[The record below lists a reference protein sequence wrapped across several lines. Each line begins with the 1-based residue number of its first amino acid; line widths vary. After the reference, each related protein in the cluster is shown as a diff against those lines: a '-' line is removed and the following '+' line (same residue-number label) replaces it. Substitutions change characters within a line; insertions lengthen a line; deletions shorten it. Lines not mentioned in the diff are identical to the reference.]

1 MFDRFKN
8 DSFVV
13 SMICRFFSLY
23 RAMVQFC
30 FSCKIVYIK
39 CCRFYS
45 FLLFFILNETVL
57 SPAKFAAQTMTLLQ
71 KNEKEKEVVVKSLRI
86 FYLVNYFLSD
96 HEPNAVIIFIL
107 TLQILVFKNGIFNLF
122 IIPVVP

>member
-1 MFDRFKN
+1 
-8 DSFVV
+8 
-13 SMICRFFSLY
+13 
-23 RAMVQFC
+23 MVQFC

-39 CCRFYS
+39 CCRFFS
-45 FLLFFILNETVL
+45 FLLFSILNETVL

-107 TLQILVFKNGIFNLF
+107 ALQILVFKNGIF
-122 IIPVVP
+122 